1 MVSLLQTDEMG
12 MNPLL
17 PALQHH
23 SPFQWLFALFFRNRA
38 VWEYQ
43 KPIFYLL
50 LGFVIKN
57 LMRKFTVSGKENKS
71 PFRIRI
77 NDLVKIL
84 SPVKTGVYLL
94 LK

>member
-43 KPIFYLL
+43 KPISLPPSWIYYLIPI
-50 LGFVIKN
+50 VKKITK
-57 LMRKFTVSGKENKS
+57 SGK
-71 PFRIRI
+71 
-77 NDLVKIL
+77 KIFISQNAWNYAL
-84 SPVKTGVYLL
+84 SAFGGLFAL
-94 LK
+94 RHSQ